1 MESGFSWWTVLA
13 LLLVVEGLLPFA
25 SPRYWRATLIQ
36 LLALRDG
43 QIRAVGLLCI
53 AVGLSLLW
61 WLE

>member
-1 MESGFSWWTVLA
+1 MESGISWWTALA
-13 LLLVVEGLLPFA
+13 LLVVEGLLPFA
-25 SPRYWRATLIQ
+25 SPRRWRATLTQ

>member
-1 MESGFSWWTVLA
+1 MA

-36 LLALRDG
+36 LLALCDG

>member
-43 QIRAVGLLCI
+43 
-53 AVGLSLLW
+53 
-61 WLE
+61 

>member
-1 MESGFSWWTVLA
+1 MA

-25 SPRYWRATLIQ
+25 SPRRWRATLTQ